1 MSSNTNANY
10 QTVHVSWNNT
20 DEKPLFQETLP
31 PLEQKYAFC
40 IEVKK
45 KPVGNK
51 IKRSFQDMSSNT
63 LRLITTIG
71 CQGQLDTGRDW
82 QRHFAI

>member
-10 QTVHVSWNNT
+10 QTVHVSWKNT

-45 KPVGNK
+45 R
-51 IKRSFQDMSSNT
+51 RSFQDMSSNT

>member
-10 QTVHVSWNNT
+10 QTVHVSWKNT

-45 KPVGNK
+45 KPCWKYN
-51 IKRSFQDMSSNT
+51 
-63 LRLITTIG
+63 
-71 CQGQLDTGRDW
+71 
-82 QRHFAI
+82 